1 MTQPRIFN
9 FDPLP
14 DSQGTV
20 KNRRHPIEHYL
31 PLLHQK
37 YHDADPDR
45 LAGMLGLLRD
55 ASEASAHYYTQIGPI
70 DRYQPKTH
78 GYDLCAHRLRQIED
92 AKHLLAE
99 GVTL

>member
-1 MTQPRIFN
+1 MTQPRVFG
-9 FDPLP
+9 FDGLG
-14 DSQGTV
+14 DHQSSV
-20 KNRRHPIEHYL
+20 KARRQPIESYMH
-31 PLLHQK
+31 LLHPK
-37 YHDADPDR
+37 HHDADPDR

-55 ASEASAHYYTQIGPI
+55 ASEASAHYAKIGPI
-70 DRYQPKTH
+70 NQYKPKTH

>member
-14 DSQGTV
+14 DHQSTV
-20 KNRRHPIEHYL
+20 KNRRQSVEHYL
-31 PLLHQK
+31 PLLHEK

-45 LAGMLGLLRD
+45 LVGMLGLLRD
-55 ASEASAHYYTQIGPI
+55 GSEASVQYARIGPV

-78 GYDLCAHRLRQIED
+78 GRTLCELLLRQISD
-92 AKHLLAE
+92 ARHLLAK
-99 GVTL
+99 GASL

>member
-14 DSQGTV
+14 DHQSTV
-20 KNRRHPIEHYL
+20 KNRRQPIEHYL
-31 PLLHQK
+31 PLLHEK

-55 ASEASAHYYTQIGPI
+55 ASEASAHYAKIGPI
-70 DRYQPKTH
+70 GRYQPKTH
-78 GYDLCAHRLRQIED
+78 GFDLCVLLLRQIAD
-92 AKHLLAE
+92 ARHLLADD
-99 GVTL
+99 TSL